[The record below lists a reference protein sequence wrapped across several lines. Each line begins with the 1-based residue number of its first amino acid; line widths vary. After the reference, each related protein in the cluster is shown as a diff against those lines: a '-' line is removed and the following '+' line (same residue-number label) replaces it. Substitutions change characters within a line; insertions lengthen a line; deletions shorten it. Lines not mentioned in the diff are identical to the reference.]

1 MGEII
6 LMPDPLLG
14 LHAFQGAKLGENQWQ
29 QSAFIQQ
36 VETDRGLWREDD
48 LVQLVH
54 DTLLGDDGER
64 NGKEQ
69 INAKITRPITE
80 PARGVST

>member
-6 LMPDPLLG
+6 PLCPIPLLG
-14 LHAFQGAKLGENQWQ
+14 LHALQGAKLGENQWQ

-54 DTLLGDDGER
+54 DTLLGDNGDTLPVTDDGVEGIGIDKR
-64 NGKEQ
+64 NL
-69 INAKITRPITE
+69 N
-80 PARGVST
+80 